1 VLPEEERRKLG
12 RREVPETT
20 AAHCIPYHL
29 EDAPILALASLEG
42 RSEFVHAVIEQVLDR
57 TEHLKPHEVGGST

>member
-1 VLPEEERRKLG
+1 VLPEEERRRLG
-12 RREVPETT
+12 RREVLETT
-20 AAHCIPYHL
+20 AAHRIPYHL
-29 EDAPILALASLEG
+29 EGAPILAPTSLER